1 MPTLKSGFFYIKMFL
16 YLCYDMQ
23 NIVNELINNSI
34 KGIDTYRW
42 NTSTWLI
49 FSEDYQWVVE
59 LTDEGTLWFNYRFFE
74 KLLRYVSLSVTDGTK
89 FITAWAE
96 GYFSRENVGWK
107 VFDSTAIHRE
117 NKAVSVVNRGIKKT
131 EEIHYDVDW
140 NVRIV
145 MNKGVKETRPN
156 VLINCETDY
165 KILFDYRCNGN
176 NLEINKIVDEGIK
189 NTWADMIPGEYNWR
203 NEFHVDKVIYNG
215 KIIS

>member
-1 MPTLKSGFFYIKMFL
+1 MFS

-42 NTSTWLI
+42 NASTWLI

-74 KLLRYVSLSVTDGTK
+74 KLLRYVSLNVTDGTK
-89 FITAWAE
+89 FITGWAE

-117 NKAVSVVNRGIKKT
+117 NKAVSVVQRGIKKT
-131 EEIHYDVDW
+131 GEITYDIDW
-140 NVRIV
+140 NTRVV
-145 MNKGVKETRPN
+145 MNKGVKEVKSN
-156 VLINCETDY
+156 VVFHGIDKSSMSFVPCS
-165 KILFDYRCNGN
+165 GN
-176 NLEINKIVDEGIK
+176 VTEIWRVVDEGIK
-189 NTWADMIPGEYNWR
+189 NTWSDMIPGDYNWT
-203 NEFHVDKVIYNG
+203 NEFQVETVMKG
-215 KIIS
+215 GEKIK